1 MGHKQPLAFFE
12 FLDLS
17 LVETRFVFHLKKKLN
32 LDKEL
37 VLEAQLCSVTNEEE
51 NVLLL
56 HFELTAS

>member
-1 MGHKQPLAFFE
+1 MGHEQPLAFFE

-17 LVETRFVFHLKKKLN
+17 LVETRFVFHLKKKIN
-32 LDKEL
+32 LDKKL